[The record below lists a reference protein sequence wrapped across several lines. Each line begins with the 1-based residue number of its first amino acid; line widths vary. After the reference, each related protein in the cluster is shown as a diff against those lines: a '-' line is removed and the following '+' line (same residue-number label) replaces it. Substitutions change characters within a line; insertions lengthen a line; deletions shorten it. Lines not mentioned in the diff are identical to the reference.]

1 VSRAR
6 GQALVEAA
14 LAAAVLAVLLAG
26 FPALLAYQDIQ
37 RTAQRGARDASFLAA
52 WYGSGGASMLEES
65 LDETLA
71 DLPWRHPGDGS
82 HLLEAADA
90 RRATL
95 ANSPPPGRA
104 AAMLEFIAAPL
115 RGGDSHLGEQ
125 FDLTQ
130 RGFRQVRVDVA
141 VPALRGAMAPFS
153 GLTLDLMGE
162 AALLTDAWNAAGSAH
177 VTRRVAGLVPTRKLA
192 SAQSAVQALGGI
204 LRVIEPSLAQL
215 CPGLIE
221 PELLPQTRLG
231 ARAGRPAASR
241 AGEERCR

>member
-1 VSRAR
+1 VRRAR

-14 LAAAVLAVLLAG
+14 VAVAVLAVLLAA
-26 FPALLAYQDIQ
+26 FPGLLAYQDIQ
-37 RTAQRGARDASFLAA
+37 RAALRGARDMSFIAA
-52 WYGSGGASMLEES
+52 WYGSAGTTMLEES

-71 DLPWRHPGDGS
+71 ELPWRHPGDGRR
-82 HLLEAADA
+82 LLERVDA
-90 RRATL
+90 HRATL

-104 AAMLEFIAAPL
+104 ATMLDFIAAPL

-153 GLTLDLMGE
+153 ELSLDLSGE

-192 SAQSAVQALGGI
+192 DAQSAVQALGGI
-204 LRVIEPSLAQL
+204 LRVIEPTLAQL

-231 ARAGRPAASR
+231 TRSVRPAASR